1 MNTGRISK
9 QILSAT
15 RTKISHM
22 YSGEREKENK
32 ETNRPPGI
40 ILDRKKKSR
49 RDFLAQIGQIN
60 TCRISLQIPLGE
72 QPLGLKKRWE
82 DDIKFNLIE
91 ICCEDVNRIHV
102 TQYCVH

>member
-40 ILDRKKKSR
+40 ILDRKKKFTFVTSQN
-49 RDFLAQIGQIN
+49 DNEIFKMS
-60 TCRISLQIPLGE
+60 CRTSMI
-72 QPLGLKKRWE
+72 
-82 DDIKFNLIE
+82 
-91 ICCEDVNRIHV
+91 
-102 TQYCVH
+102 